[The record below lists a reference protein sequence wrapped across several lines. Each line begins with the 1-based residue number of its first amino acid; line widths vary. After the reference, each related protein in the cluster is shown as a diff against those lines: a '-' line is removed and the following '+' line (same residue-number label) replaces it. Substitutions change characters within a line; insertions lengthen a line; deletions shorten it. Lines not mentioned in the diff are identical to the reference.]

1 MGAHPVWEPACEKA
15 FITLKEKLSTAPVLV
30 PPNWDLPFHVYVD
43 ASNIALGCV
52 LSQKD
57 PKNLDHPIYFA
68 SRQLIATEKNYTTS
82 EKEALAMIFVVEKF
96 LHYLL
101 GYLFVF

>member
-1 MGAHPVWEPACEKA
+1 MGAHPVWEPTCVEA
-15 FITLKEKLSTAPVLV
+15 FITLKAKLSTTPMLV

-57 PKNLDHPIYFA
+57 TKNLDHPIYFA
-68 SRQLIATEKNYTTS
+68 SRQLIIAEKNYTTT
-82 EKEALAMIFVVEKF
+82 KREALAMIFAVQNF
-96 LHYLL
+96 
-101 GYLFVF
+101 